1 MPCGRGA
8 AWSVGILA
16 PVQDIGRLRIEQAGS
31 LILLVGLNETSGD
44 LPHVLH
50 APASPDYGMLRG
62 TMTTDTALLT
72 ELSAATARRRTFA
85 IISHPDAGKTTLTEK
100 LLLYSGLIRTAGMV
114 RGRKGGKSTASDWMG
129 MEQERGISITASAM
143 QFPYKHAVI
152 NLLDTPGHQD
162 FSEDTYRTLTAA
174 DSAIM
179 VLDAAKGVEAQ
190 TRKLFA
196 VCRLRR
202 IPVLTL
208 INKMDLPGRP
218 PLDLMTEVEQ
228 ALSIHASAINWPI
241 GSGSD
246 FVGVVSR
253 KDSRVELFS
262 RTAHGG
268 ATKVDVETM
277 ALANLAQSGRVSPE
291 VLADVRHD
299 LELLEIAGNPFT
311 KEEFLQGD
319 VTPVFFA
326 SALTNFGIES
336 FLDAFVNLA
345 PSPGARPAD
354 GDDGA
359 ELSIDPI
366 ERPFSAYVFKLQ
378 ANMNPKH
385 RDSTAFLRVCSG
397 RFERDMIV
405 RHHRLGREVRLSRPH
420 SLVAQERNT
429 VEEAYPGDIIGIINP
444 GMFAIGDTISV
455 TGGFNFKPLPQ
466 FQPEIFARIRPGDVG
481 KRKTFDKGMWQM
493 AQEGT
498 VQIMRTLNDQEP
510 LIAAVGRLQFD
521 VLQYRLRHE
530 YRVET
535 VLDQLPF
542 TCSAWLEG
550 DPATFKPPSA
560 SMIVKDHRD
569 RVVVLFGDQLMK
581 NIARDRNP
589 GHRLLDMG

>member
-1 MPCGRGA
+1 
-8 AWSVGILA
+8 
-16 PVQDIGRLRIEQAGS
+16 
-31 LILLVGLNETSGD
+31 
-44 LPHVLH
+44 
-50 APASPDYGMLRG
+50 MLRDP
-62 TMTTDTALLT
+62 MASESVLQNEL
-72 ELSAATARRRTFA
+72 LSATAQRRTFA

-114 RGRKGGKSTASDWMG
+114 RGRKGGKTAASDWMG

-143 QFPYKHAVI
+143 QFPYKDAVI

-179 VLDAAKGVEAQ
+179 VIDAAKGVEAQ

-196 VCRLRR
+196 VCRMRR

-208 INKMDLPGRP
+208 MNKMDLPGRP

-228 ALSIHASAINWPI
+228 ALEIHASAVNWPI

-246 FVGVVSR
+246 FVGIVAR
-253 KDSRVELFS
+253 ADNHVELFS

-268 ATKVDVETM
+268 ATKVDVARM
-277 ALANLAQSGRVSPE
+277 PLAELGGSGRVSQE
-291 VLADVRHD
+291 AMAQVQHD
-299 LELLEIAGNPFT
+299 LELLEIAGNPFSR
-311 KEEFLQGD
+311 ERFLSGE

-326 SALTNFGIES
+326 SALTNFGVES
-336 FLDAFVNLA
+336 FLDAFVDLA
-345 PSPGARPAD
+345 PCPGARLAD
-354 GDDGA
+354 RDDGT
-359 ELSIDPI
+359 ELSVDPI
-366 ERPFSAYVFKLQ
+366 EMPFSAYVFKLQ

-397 RFERDMIV
+397 RFERDMV
-405 RHHRLGREVRLSRPH
+405 VKHHRLNREIRLSRPH
-420 SLVAQERNT
+420 SLVAQERST

-444 GMFAIGDTISV
+444 GVFAIGDTISL

-466 FQPEIFARIRPGDVG
+466 FQPEIFARIRPTDVG
-481 KRKTFDKGMWQM
+481 KRKAFDKGMEQM

-498 VQIMRTLNDQEP
+498 VQIMRSLNDLES
-510 LIAAVGRLQFD
+510 LVAAVGRLQFD

-535 VLDQLPF
+535 VLDPLPF
-542 TCSAWLEG
+542 SCSAWLEG
-550 DPATFKPPSA
+550 DPDTFKTPSA
-560 SMIVKDHRD
+560 SMVVKDQRG

-581 NIARDRNP
+581 TIARDRNP
-589 GHRLLDMG
+589 QHTLLDMG